1 MRRRRWIENELVR
14 QWRKA
19 FGEPPTVMGDP
30 HLMVELLRE
39 SQAGERAARSRREQ
53 KEGRA

>member
-1 MRRRRWIENELVR
+1 MQRRRWIENELLR

-30 HLMVELLRE
+30 HLMVALLRA
-39 SQAGERAARSRREQ
+39 SQQARTRMPEVERAVERV
-53 KEGRA
+53 